1 MKIEFLEIA
10 ETELDGAHL
19 WYEAQQK
26 SLGLQFLNEI
36 DSSLGRIAAY
46 PESFVSI
53 SNGIRRCLVKRF
65 PYGILYGIDSNK
77 IIIVAVA
84 HLHRKPDYWL
94 SRVNK

>member
-10 ETELDGAHL
+10 ETELDQAYQ
-19 WYEAQQK
+19 WYETQQK

-36 DSSLGRIAAY
+36 DSSFRRIATY
-46 PESFVSI
+46 PESFVLI

-65 PYGILYGIDSNK
+65 PYGILYCIDCDK

-84 HLHRKPDYWL
+84 HLHRKPYYWL
-94 SRVNK
+94 SRLNK